1 MKYIIVILL
10 MVLSTGLMAQQRRTS
25 DPQQNRAYDKEK
37 LESARIAFITNR
49 LSLTPAQAEKF
60 WPLYNQN
67 MEKRSEL
74 MREMSRINRMDTKEL
89 SDQRASEMINRKLE
103 IQQNLLDLE
112 KSFMKDITQ
121 IISPAQALQLG
132 GVNRDFTRQLY
143 RMQGESRGG
152 RQSNLN

>member
-1 MKYIIVILL
+1 
-10 MVLSTGLMAQQRRTS
+10 MVVSTSLMAQQRRTP
-25 DPQQNRAYDKEK
+25 DRQQDRSYDKEK

-74 MREMSRINRMDTKEL
+74 MREMTRINRTDTKDITETRATEL
-89 SDQRASEMINRKLE
+89 INRKLE
-103 IQQNLLDLE
+103 IQQNLLDIE
-112 KSFMKDITQ
+112 KSFMREITGV
-121 IISPAQALQLG
+121 ISPAQALQLG

-152 RQSNLN
+152 RHNN

>member
-1 MKYIIVILL
+1 MRNIFIILFMVI
-10 MVLSTGLMAQQRRTS
+10 STSLMAQQRRS
-25 DPQQNRAYDKEK
+25 PDRQQDRSYDREK

-74 MREMSRINRMDTKEL
+74 MREMTRINRTDTQNISDERANEL
-89 SDQRASEMINRKLE
+89 INRKLQ
-103 IQQNLLDLE
+103 IQQNLLDIE
-112 KSFMKDITQ
+112 KSFMKEITGV
-121 IISPAQALQLG
+121 ISPAQALQLG

-152 RQSNLN
+152 RHSN

>member
-1 MKYIIVILL
+1 MRNILIILL
-10 MVLSTGLMAQQRRTS
+10 MVFSTSLMAQQRRS
-25 DPQQNRAYDKEK
+25 PDRQHERSYDKEK

-49 LSLTPAQAEKF
+49 LSLTPNQAEKF

-74 MREMSRINRMDTKEL
+74 MREMTRINRTDTQNL
-89 SDQRASEMINRKLE
+89 SDNRANELIDRKLE
-103 IQQNLLDLE
+103 IQQSLLDIE
-112 KSFMKDITQ
+112 KSFMKEITTV
-121 IISPAQALQLG
+121 ISPTQALQLG

-152 RQSNLN
+152 RHNN

>member
-1 MKYIIVILL
+1 MKNILLIIL
-10 MVLSTGLMAQQRRTS
+10 MVLSTGVMAQQRRTS
-25 DPQQNRAYDKEK
+25 DPQQERSYDKEK

-67 MEKRSEL
+67 MERRSEL
-74 MREMSRINRMDTKEL
+74 MREMTRINRTETKEL
-89 SDQRASEMINRKLE
+89 SDQRATEMINRKLE

-112 KSFMKDITQ
+112 KSFMNNITQ

-152 RQSNLN
+152 RQSNFN